1 MSGIRIFGKNS
12 KAAILVSGRD
22 KGILRVA
29 SALAQDIRNVTGCNV
44 KSSRVVRTLD
54 LSNGTAAGCD
64 LVIAAG
70 IWNEPDFE
78 SFLSANSFAV
88 KDEIKNGREQFSI
101 SYSVNE
107 GKTVIVITGS
117 DKLGTEYGLFH
128 ISEIFGVSPWHYFG
142 DAVICKK
149 EEVEADEAKLEF
161 VSKKPSVEFRG
172 FFLNDDWPSLGNWVT
187 NAFGDFNEEFYEK
200 VFDLLLRLK
209 GNFLW
214 PAMWSAVFSEDG
226 KAFPTAS
233 AELADEL
240 GIYMGTSHHEPLFR
254 AGEEFSHY
262 MGKDNSEGY
271 GADWSFYSNPDGLKR
286 FWEDGVIRNKD
297 YRSLITIGMRGERD
311 SKILGE
317 DATLKDNIDL
327 LKDTIKAQKEI
338 LAKHGLADAPKVL
351 ALYKEVEDYFYGD
364 KDTEGLCSWEGI
376 KDATLLLSDDNFGN
390 LRTLPD
396 EKMRDRK
403 AGWGIYYHFDYHGDP
418 ISYEWVNSTPLM
430 KAWEQLTTAYEYGIR
445 KIWIA
450 NVGDLRPQELPL
462 GYFMALA
469 YDYEKWSEPD
479 LTDDFTLEWIDQQF
493 GNTLDTE
500 EKSEVFKIL
509 FDYTKLNGIRRPE
522 ATHPDTFKFSG
533 SLEAFEELWRAEQ
546 IESFAE
552 SFGIDFES
560 ERGNA
565 LFGLVQFP
573 ALASANLRKMMI
585 YAGFNRLLAG
595 WNVFAAGYI
604 AKRLAETI
612 KKDKEL
618 VRQYNEDMSGGKW
631 KGMMSSKH
639 VDFVNW
645 NDEGSDYPEPLYL
658 DLAKCTDTLVSVNCS
673 TPVVLGEDLGEMV
686 FSSLEDN
693 TESVFIMNHKDGI
706 SLSTDRNW
714 VNIDA
719 HEIFSGFMSCRLS
732 VDWSLVSGDD
742 ESLLTINY
750 GSEKTNIRIKAKV
763 FDPSQY
769 KPGTFVETLGY
780 IGMSAGCFADSF
792 APDGSGWLIM
802 SNYGKALSA
811 LKPYPIAKDYAEDQA
826 PSLTYRFVIKN
837 EGTYHVSL
845 CFAPNNNPKKD
856 SRVRFVTELD
866 GEKKELFMLP
876 EGYKIGSAKDTDWS
890 SAVLNNQ
897 RKISFDAVLSKGE
910 HELIFKAV
918 EAGTVIEKI
927 EINSSEDDSF
937 YGCPFTY
944 VAPF

>member
-1 MSGIRIFGKNS
+1 MVRLYDKDFKT
-12 KAAILVSGRD
+12 AILVSDKD
-22 KGILRVA
+22 KGLYRVA
-29 SALAQDIRNVTGCNV
+29 SYLAQDIRKVTDCPV
-44 KSSRVVRTLD
+44 KSVRVVRSFD
-54 LSNGTAAGCD
+54 IGNGTASGCS
-64 LVIAAG
+64 LVITAG
-70 IWNEPDFE
+70 IFNEPGFDGFVTSNGFTVPE
-78 SFLSANSFAV
+78 
-88 KDEIKNGREQFSI
+88 DIKTGREQFSI
-101 SYSVNE
+101 DFKE
-107 GKTVIVITGS
+107 ADGKIIILIAGS
-117 DKLGTEYGLFH
+117 DKLGAEYGLLYV
-128 ISEIFGVSPWHYFG
+128 SELFGVSPWHYFG
-142 DAVICKK
+142 DAVTEKK
-149 EEVEADEAKLEF
+149 EVVEIEEERLRF
-161 VSKKPSVEFRG
+161 VSKKPSVEYRG
-172 FFLNDDWPSLGNWVT
+172 FFMNDEWPSLGSWVT
-187 NAFGDFNEEFYEK
+187 NTFGDFNEDFYEK

-233 AELADEL
+233 AELANDL

-271 GADWSFYSNPDGLKR
+271 GADWSFYSNPDGLKK

-317 DATLKDNIDL
+317 EATLKDNIDL
-327 LKDTIKAQKEI
+327 LKSTITAQKEI
-338 LAKHGLADAPKVL
+338 LAKHGLSDAPKVL

-364 KDTEGLCSWEGI
+364 KETEGLCTWDGI
-376 KDATLLLSDDNFGN
+376 EDATLLLSDDNFGN
-390 LRTLPD
+390 LRTVPD
-396 EKMRDRK
+396 AKMKDRK

-418 ISYEWVNSTPLM
+418 ISYEWVNSTPLI

-450 NVGDLRPQELPL
+450 NVGDIRPNELPL
-462 GYFMALA
+462 SYFMSLA
-469 YDYEKWSEPD
+469 YDYEKLSEPD
-479 LTDDFTLEWIDQQF
+479 LTDDFMLDWIDQQF

-500 EKSEVFKIL
+500 EKAEVFKIL
-509 FDYTKLNGIRRPE
+509 FDYTKMNGDRRPE
-522 ATHPDTFKFSG
+522 SVHPDTFKIMD
-533 SLEAFEELWRAEQ
+533 SLEAFEELNRADQ
-546 IESFAE
+546 IESFAN
-552 SFGIDFES
+552 SFGFDFES

-585 YAGFNRLLAG
+585 YAGLNQLFYLWHAYPANYFASLLAQT
-595 WNVFAAGYI
+595 
-604 AKRLAETI
+604 L
-612 KKDKEL
+612 KKDEEL
-618 VRQYNEDMSGGKW
+618 VRQYNEEMSGGKW
-631 KGMMSSKH
+631 NGMMSSKH
-639 VDFVNW
+639 VNFVNW
-645 NDEGSDYPEPLYL
+645 NDEGSEYP
-658 DLAKCTDTLVSVNCS
+658 
-673 TPVVLGEDLGEMV
+673 TPVYVDYKKSDDTRVSINCNAPVIGGDAGELV

-693 TESVFIMNHKDGI
+693 TEAVFIINEIYGI
-706 SLSTDRNW
+706 SLNSDKHW
-714 VNIDA
+714 LKIDMRQICPGLLGC
-719 HEIFSGFMSCRLS
+719 ELS
-732 VDWSLVSGDD
+732 VDWDALREDS
-742 ESLLTINY
+742 EALLTINSY
-750 GSEKTNIRIKAKV
+750 HETKKIKVKAKV
-763 FDPSQY
+763 FDATSY
-769 KPGTFVETLGY
+769 NPGTFVESLGY
-780 IGMSAGCFADSF
+780 IGMSAGCFTDSF

-802 SNYGKALSA
+802 QNYGKALSA

-826 PSLTYRFVIKN
+826 PSLTYRFVINN

-866 GEKKELFMLP
+866 GDRKELFMLP
-876 EGYKIGSAKDTDWS
+876 EGYKIGSAKDTDWC

-910 HELIFKAV
+910 HELVFKAV

>member
-1 MSGIRIFGKNS
+1 MVRLFEKDS
-12 KAAILVSGRD
+12 KTAILINGND
-22 KGILRVA
+22 KGIYRVA
-29 SALAQDIRNVTGCNV
+29 TSLAQDVRKVTGCPV
-44 KSSRVVRTLD
+44 KAVRVVRSFD
-54 LSNGTAAGCD
+54 VNNGTASGCG

-70 IWNEPDFE
+70 IFDEPGFDG
-78 SFLSANSFAV
+78 FAAGNGFAIPE
-88 KDEIKNGREQFSI
+88 EIKTGREQFSI
-101 SYSVNE
+101 DFKE
-107 GKTVIVITGS
+107 EDGKIIVFIAGS
-117 DKLGTEYGLFH
+117 DKLGVEYGLLH
-128 ISEIFGVSPWHYFG
+128 VSELFGVSPWHYFG
-142 DAVICKK
+142 DAVTEKK
-149 EEVEADEAKLEF
+149 EIVEVEEEKLRF
-161 VSKKPSVEFRG
+161 ISKIPSVEYRG
-172 FFLNDDWPSLGNWVT
+172 FFLNDEWPSLGNWVT
-187 NAFGDFNEEFYEK
+187 NTFGDFNEDFYEK

-233 AELADEL
+233 AELANDL

-297 YRSLITIGMRGERD
+297 YSSLITIGMRGERD

-317 DATLKDNIDL
+317 NATLKDNIDL
-327 LKDTIKAQKEI
+327 LKSTITAQKEI
-338 LAKHGLADAPKVL
+338 LAKHGLSEAPNVL

-364 KDTEGLCSWEGI
+364 KDTEGLCKWDGI
-376 KDATLLLSDDNFGN
+376 EDATLLLSDDNFGN
-390 LRTLPD
+390 LRTVPAAG
-396 EKMRDRK
+396 MRDRK

-462 GYFMALA
+462 SYFMALA

-479 LTDDFTLEWIDQQF
+479 LTDDFTLGWIDQQF

-509 FDYTKLNGIRRPE
+509 FDYTRFNGIRRPE
-522 ATHPDTFKFSG
+522 ATHPDTFKFTG
-533 SLEAFEELWRAEQ
+533 CLEAFEELWKAEQ

-552 SFGIDFES
+552 SFGIDFGT

-585 YAGFNRLLAG
+585 YAGFNRLLAS
-595 WNVFAAGYI
+595 WDVSAAGYV
-604 AKRLAETI
+604 AQRLAGTI
-612 KKDKEL
+612 AKDKEL
-618 VRQYNEDMSGGKW
+618 VRQYNEDMSEGKW
-631 KGMMSSKH
+631 RGMMSSKH

-645 NDEGSDYPEPLYL
+645 NDEGSDYPEPVEPDYNNCK
-658 DLAKCTDTLVSVNCS
+658 DVKVSVNCS
-673 TPVVLGEDLGEMV
+673 TPVLIGEDLDEIV

-693 TESVFIMNHKDGI
+693 TEALFIMNHEHG
-706 SLSTDRNW
+706 LSIASDKNW
-714 VNIDA
+714 IKIDSR
-719 HEIFSGFMSCRLS
+719 EIYPRFICCRLS
-732 VDWSLVSGDD
+732 VDWNLLSGDD
-742 ESLLTINY
+742 EAILSVIY
-750 GSEKTNIRIKAKV
+750 RGEKSDIRIKAKV
-763 FDPSQY
+763 FEPSQY
-769 KPGTFVETLGY
+769 ASGTFVETLGY
-780 IGMSAGCFADSF
+780 IGMSAGCFADSY
-792 APDGSGWLIM
+792 APDGSGWLIIQ
-802 SNYGKALSA
+802 NYGKAISA
-811 LKPYPIAKDYAEDQA
+811 VKPYPIAKDYDEADA
-826 PSLTYRFVIKN
+826 PSLTYRFVINN
-837 EGTYHVSL
+837 EGTYHVNL
-845 CFAPNNNPKKD
+845 CFTPNNNPRKD

-866 GEKKELFMLP
+866 GDRKELFMLP
-876 EGYKIGSAKDTDWS
+876 EGYCIGSAKDTDWCK
-890 SAVLNNQ
+890 AVLDNQ
-897 RKISFDAVLSKGE
+897 RKISFDADLSKGE
-910 HELIFKAV
+910 HVLVFKAV

-944 VAPF
+944 VNNGK